1 MAKKKNDSKSSN
13 GNSSA
18 IAKNLGA
25 VTNDLTV
32 LPPEGQ
38 LLIYQDG
45 ALRVQV
51 RMHGQ
56 TVWLTQAA
64 IAELYQTTSQN
75 ITMHLKGIYLDG
87 ELNEGSTCKEFL
99 QVRREGARD
108 VQRKIKHYN
117 LEAILAVGY
126 RVRSGRGTAFRQWA
140 TVRLSELLV
149 KGFTMDDE
157 RLKAGQ
163 TLGDDYFDELL
174 ERIRDIRASERMFYQ
189 KITDIYA
196 TSIDY
201 DPRSDITQT
210 FFATVQNKLYWAIHG
225 HTAAEVIHQRADA
238 SSQNMGLATWKN
250 APHGPIR
257 RTDVT
262 VAKNYLTEKEIS
274 ELNRIVTMYL
284 DYAEDQARR
293 RKPMYMSD
301 WAKKL
306 DAFLEFNE
314 RDILTHAGKI
324 SPKMAEE
331 HASKE
336 FEQYEAK
343 RRRLEASTPTSDF
356 DRFVEQS
363 KKLEGRQKK
372 DLSEG
377 AKAKRAK

>member
-140 TVRLSELLV
+140 TARLSELLV